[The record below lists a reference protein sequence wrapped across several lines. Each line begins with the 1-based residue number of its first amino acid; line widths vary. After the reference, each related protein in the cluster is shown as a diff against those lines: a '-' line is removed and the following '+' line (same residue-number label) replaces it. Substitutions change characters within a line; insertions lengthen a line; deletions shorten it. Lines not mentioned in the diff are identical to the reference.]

1 MGTGPERPKA
11 RRKLRLGVERLEGR
25 DLPTAPALLAGTVAP
40 VHPGSTLSQTQAAAA
55 VPPEPTPHELA
66 RQKFVAKFSGSF
78 ITGPPRFTDQASQT
92 FIQGG
97 GTSSAFL
104 HADLQMGVYT
114 PVDPNHETTGIAA
127 LIPKNVSNS
136 GNILVFDLQGDTT
149 SLDRMGRPTRFTW
162 TVDSSSGGTFSGSTG
177 EGTVEIRYW
186 RGGKLPP
193 RAWSAGGAGVIFRG
207 RIETNGVTGILR

>member
-1 MGTGPERPKA
+1 MGTGPERTKA

-92 FIQGG
+92 FIKGG
-97 GTSSAFL
+97 GTSNDFL
-104 HADLQMGVYT
+104 HGDVQMAVYT
-114 PVDPNHETTGIAA
+114 PVDPNGETTGIAA
-127 LIPKNVSNS
+127 LIVKNVTNS
-136 GNILVFDLQGDTT
+136 GNLLVLDLQGDTT
-149 SLDRMGRPTRFTW
+149 SLDRAGRPTRFTW
-162 TVDSSSGGTFSGSTG
+162 TVDGSSGGTFSDSTG
-177 EGTVEIRYW
+177 EGTVEIHYW
-186 RGGKLPP
+186 PGAKLPA
-193 RAWSAGGAGVIFRG
+193 RARSAGGAGVIFRG
-207 RIETNGVTGILR
+207 QIETNGVTNLLR